1 MANEQNLTPFTS
13 DQSREEAAKNGRLG
27 GIASG
32 KARAEK
38 RDLRKA
44 LEMLLEKEFTDK
56 NGNVATGAQ
65 AITAKLFE
73 QAMKGNVKAFETL
86 RDTVG
91 QKPVEKVMIADVDPA
106 VIEDIERIVADC
118 DDATLEDNGPPGV
131 R

>member
-1 MANEQNLTPFTS
+1 MTSNGIENLKPQSERTKEEQ
-13 DQSREEAAKNGRLG
+13 REIARKG

-44 LEMLLEKEFTDK
+44 LEALLEKDFKDK
-56 NGNVATGAQ
+56 SGNTISGTE
-65 AITAKLFE
+65 AITTKLFE

-91 QKPVEKVMIADVDPA
+91 QKPVEKVEQVNIDMEYEQSVEYIKKMMNN
-106 VIEDIERIVADC
+106 E
-118 DDATLEDNGPPGV
+118 
-131 R
+131 